1 MGDCSLKVDCE
12 GRVCMKLSGF
22 DMEKLVKFLDDYPGT
37 LFLKDDQGCYTYA
50 SQQCEHINPG
60 LIGKNE
66 LSVQKDPALGRE
78 YYEQDMKLLRE
89 GGDIKCFSEFKI
101 PGTNNC
107 WFEIN
112 KSAVEIDGKIV
123 GIIGTVVDVTHEF
136 QLSAQINR
144 MLVTDPTTGVYNRTY
159 LKNWREKAD
168 ETIVYPFTIIACDC
182 NFLKRINDTFGHE
195 SGDELLKKTGNLFL
209 QNLPEKCTAVRTGGD
224 EFLILCNETTAEE
237 AQGLIDLLTEKA
249 AGITIGDVPLSI
261 AYGCSTIQ
269 HAGEKTPEACKKEA
283 DQKMYAMKRTMKA
296 EYYKEQG
303 KFDPIFNEN
312 FLRSLINEMP
322 VLVFFKDT
330 ECRYRYMSAYHEAHL
345 KDKHETNFGIGCT
358 DLELQRDPELG
369 RKYYEDDLKIL
380 RTGKGSIMKVA
391 MPGDDG
397 KTHYYR
403 ITKSAHRDETRKIIG
418 ILGNVMD
425 VTATGLDFTNI
436 PDEYIAK

>member
-1 MGDCSLKVDCE
+1 
-12 GRVCMKLSGF
+12 MKLSGF

-37 LFLKDDQGCYTYA
+37 FFLKDDQGRYTYA
-50 SQQCEHINPG
+50 SQLCEHINPG

-101 PGTNNC
+101 PGTNNR

-123 GIIGTVVDVTHEF
+123 GIIGTVIDVTREF
-136 QLSAQINR
+136 ELRREVER
-144 MLVTDPTTGVYNRTY
+144 MLVTDPMTGLYNRIF
-159 LKNWREKAD
+159 LKNWWEKAD
-168 ETIVYPFTIIACDC
+168 ENMVYPFTIIACDC
-182 NFLKRINDTFGHE
+182 NFLKRVNDSFGHE
-195 SGDELLKKTGNLFL
+195 YGDYLLKQAGNLFL

-224 EFLILCNETTAEE
+224 EFLILCNETTEDQ
-237 AQGLIDLLTEKA
+237 AQDLIAGLTEKA
-249 AGITIGDVPLSI
+249 KGITIGDVPLSI
-261 AYGCSTIQ
+261 AYGSATIH
-269 HAGEKTPEACKKEA
+269 HAGERTSKDCEEEA
-283 DQKMYAMKRTMKA
+283 DQKMYAMKRTMKVDFYRA
-296 EYYKEQG
+296 QG
-303 KFDPIFNEN
+303 RFDPIFNEE

-330 ECRYRYMSAYHEAHL
+330 ECRYRYMSAYHEIHL
-345 KDKHETNFGIGCT
+345 KDKEETNFGIGCT
-358 DLELQRDPELG
+358 DLEIQRDPALG

-391 MPGDDG
+391 MPGGDG

-403 ITKSAHRDETRKIIG
+403 ITKSAHRDETGKIIG